1 MYCSE
6 CGAKIDGAKFC
17 PNCGTP
23 TGKNSDAS
31 PKVTKKETKS
41 LKNGTEKKKWSM
53 PIVIAAVVLLV
64 IIVILIYNLI
74 RKDSPFDFPS
84 TEESVEI
91 TKDIQGKWV
100 YGTTADGCILTFES
114 SNEFE
119 LIQYIDTDGVSSD
132 TKFTTTGT
140 YAIDSEKD
148 IIYLIP
154 EDKDADELDDAEDVI
169 YDYDSDGSVTLY
181 FDGNL
186 LKAIQ

>member
-31 PKVTKKETKS
+31 PKVTKKETKP

-74 RKDSPFDFPS
+74 RKDSPFDFQVPKKAS
-84 TEESVEI
+84 RSPKTSKGNGYTELRQMDAFSLLKV
-91 TKDIQGKWV
+91 
-100 YGTTADGCILTFES
+100 LMNLSS
-114 SNEFE
+114 SN
-119 LIQYIDTDGVSSD
+119 T
-132 TKFTTTGT
+132 
-140 YAIDSEKD
+140 
-148 IIYLIP
+148 
-154 EDKDADELDDAEDVI
+154 
-169 YDYDSDGSVTLY
+169 
-181 FDGNL
+181 
-186 LKAIQ
+186 